1 MKKKTLIIGTVIVA
15 LGLVGTFAACSKEKK
30 EDVKV
35 KESENIYLY
44 NKTKLEGVTD
54 ISVYQDDEVINLG
67 NTTLGFVK
75 YIPQNGKYL
84 TAEPDKEDDL
94 KSNLI
99 LVNKDES
106 RIKVASI
113 VTNMISK
120 VEVINQY
127 LFYKDSEMGHYT
139 AVNLNEERMDKQIP
153 LEKASKIVTSVGAY
167 VYYLDS
173 NDDLYSYN
181 FDTKE
186 VKEVV
191 KKCKSEDVFGDNIVI
206 TQGDGS
212 LYYYNTKTNE
222 LVKDDY
228 KVSEGVKIKD
238 DMQPIT
244 LMTNFEGDELVYKVP
259 KPRQT
264 GLYDLYL
271 KAKNQ
276 KPELIAADVNQV
288 KVFGNDCFVN
298 TLITAENKKF
308 TGEVKYINLDKPSDA
323 KVISNVYLS
332 VDKMEKATDGTY
344 YMSYSDIA
352 DDTPEMFS
360 ERGSLFKY
368 NAGNEKA
375 QRVATSV
382 ADFAVE
388 GNNIVY
394 AKVNSLTQ
402 WDGKYNV
409 YINDRKVATGVS
421 YAAIK
426 GSVPIYEGEDG
437 YLYLVKDGQPQMS
450 DVKVHDY
457 NSILN

>member
-1 MKKKTLIIGTVIVA
+1 MKKKTLIIGAIVIA
-15 LGLVGTFAACSKEKK
+15 LGMVGTFAACSKEKK

-44 NKTKLEGVTD
+44 NKTKLDGVTD
-54 ISVYQDDEVINLG
+54 ISVYKDEEVINLG

-75 YIPQNGKYL
+75 YIPEDQKYL
-84 TAEPDKEDDL
+84 VAEPNKEDSL
-94 KSNLI
+94 KTDLI

-106 RIKVASI
+106 RVNVASV

-120 VEVINQY
+120 VEVINDY

-139 AVNLNEERMDKQIP
+139 AVNLDEERMDKQVP
-153 LEKASKIVTSVGAY
+153 LEKASKIVTSAGQY
-167 VYYLDS
+167 VYYLDT

-186 VKEVV
+186 TKELL
-191 KKCKSEDVFGDNIVI
+191 KNCKSEDTFGDQIVI
-206 TQGDGS
+206 TLEDGS

-222 LVKDDY
+222 MVKDDY
-228 KVSEGVKIKD
+228 KVSDGVKIKD
-238 DMQPIT
+238 NMHPIT
-244 LMTNFEGDELVYKVP
+244 LMSSFENDKLVYEVP
-259 KPRQT
+259 RPRQT

-271 KAKNQ
+271 KVKNQ
-276 KPELIAADVNQV
+276 KPELIAENINQV
-288 KVFGNDCFVN
+288 KVFGNDCFTN
-298 TLITAENKKF
+298 TLVTAENKKF

-323 KVISNVYLS
+323 KIISNVYLS
-332 VDKMEKATDGTY
+332 IDKMEKSTDGTY

-352 DDTPEMFS
+352 DDTPEMYS

-368 NAGNEKA
+368 KAGADKVE
-375 QRVATSV
+375 RVATSV

-388 GNNIVY
+388 GNNIIY
-394 AKVNSLTQ
+394 AKVNSLTE
-402 WDGKYNV
+402 WDKKYNV
-409 YINDRKVATGVS
+409 YINDRNVATGVS

-450 DVKVHDY
+450 CVKVHDY

>member
-1 MKKKTLIIGTVIVA
+1 MHL
-15 LGLVGTFAACSKEKK
+15 
-30 EDVKV
+30 DR
-35 KESENIYLY
+35 N
-44 NKTKLEGVTD
+44 
-54 ISVYQDDEVINLG
+54 VYI
-67 NTTLGFVK
+67 F
-75 YIPQNGKYL
+75 
-84 TAEPDKEDDL
+84 
-94 KSNLI
+94 
-99 LVNKDES
+99 
-106 RIKVASI
+106 RI
-113 VTNMISK
+113 
-120 VEVINQY
+120 
-127 LFYKDSEMGHYT
+127 GHYT

-153 LEKASKIVTSVGAY
+153 LEKASKIVTSAGEY
-167 VYYLDS
+167 TYYLDS

-181 FDTKE
+181 FDIKE
-186 VKEVV
+186 VKEII

-206 TQGDGS
+206 TLDDGT
-212 LYYYNTKTNE
+212 LYYYDTKTNE

-228 KVSEGVKIKD
+228 KVSDGVKIKD
-238 DMQPIT
+238 NMQPIT
-244 LMTNFEGDELVYKVP
+244 LMTSFEGDKLVYKVP

-271 KAKNQ
+271 KVKNQ

-308 TGEVKYINLDKPSDA
+308 TGQVKYINLDKPSDA
-323 KVISNVYLS
+323 KIISNVYLS
-332 VDKMEKATDGTY
+332 VNKMEKAADGTY

-368 NAGNEKA
+368 NAGNDKA
-375 QRVATSV
+375 ERVATSV
-382 ADFAVE
+382 ADFAIE
-388 GNNIVY
+388 GNNIIY
-394 AKVNSLTQ
+394 AKVNSLNE
-402 WDGKYNV
+402 WDGKYNI

-437 YLYLVKDGQPQMS
+437 YLYLVEDGQTQMS
-450 DVKVHDY
+450 NVKVHDY